1 MILGIVTSIVFALAA
16 SAAFAKHLPQ
26 GAWLTRVL
34 RAAHRPLGYLLF
46 ALSAAH
52 LVFALKLIHQRPLV
66 MLAAGFAMF
75 GCALFACFSN
85 VIFRKNVKRGLR
97 LHRLS
102 WLIMALLLVIHI
114 AFGVGS
120 LIAYQREMA
129 DTSIENVSVAGLPD
143 GDYEGVCDVGYIKA
157 RVCVT
162 IEEGQMTK
170 IELLEHRN
178 ERGAAGEGVV
188 ARILAAQSTGVDA
201 VSGAT
206 NSSRVIQKAVENA
219 LSGK

>member
-1 MILGIVTSIVFALAA
+1 MILGIITAVVFAFVAA
-16 SAAFAKHLPQ
+16 AGLTIRLPQ
-26 GAWLTRVL
+26 GSWLRRTL
-34 RAAHRPLGYLLF
+34 RAAHRPLGYLLL

-52 LVFALKLIHQRPLV
+52 LLLALKLIHQRPPI

-75 GCALFACFSN
+75 GCALFSCFSRAL
-85 VIFRKNVKRGLR
+85 FAKNAKRGML

-102 WLIMALLLVIHI
+102 GLIMALLLVVHI

-120 LIAYQREMA
+120 LINYQREMA
-129 DTSIENVSVAGLPD
+129 AVSISNVSVENLPD

-162 IEEGQMTK
+162 IEDGRMTK

-188 ARILAAQSTGVDA
+188 ERMLNAQSTQVDT

-219 LSGK
+219 LTQP

>member
-1 MILGIVTSIVFALAA
+1 MILGIVTAVVFVLVA
-16 SAAFAKHLPQ
+16 SVVLTKRLVQ
-26 GAWLTRVL
+26 GSWLTRAL
-34 RAAHRPLGYLLF
+34 RVAHRPLGYLLL

-52 LVFALKLIHQRPLV
+52 LILAFKLIHQRPLV
-66 MLAAGFAMF
+66 MLIAGFAMF
-75 GCALFACFSN
+75 GCALFSCFSRALFAGN
-85 VIFRKNVKRGLR
+85 AKRGMQ

-102 WLIMALLLVIHI
+102 GLIMALLLVVHI

-120 LIAYQREMA
+120 LINYQREMA
-129 DTSIENVSVAGLPD
+129 AVSISNVSVENLPD

-162 IEEGQMTK
+162 IEAGEITS

-188 ARILAAQSTGVDA
+188 ERMLAAQSTDVDA

-219 LSGK
+219 LSGQ

>member
-1 MILGIVTSIVFALAA
+1 MILGIVTAVVLALVAA
-16 SAAFAKHLPQ
+16 AAFAKYLPQ
-26 GAWLTRVL
+26 GSELRRLL
-34 RAAHRPLGYLLF
+34 RAAHRPLGYLLL

-52 LVFALKLIHQRPLV
+52 LILTLKLIHQRPLV
-66 MLAAGFAMF
+66 MLIAGFAMF
-75 GCALFACFSN
+75 GCALFSCFSCAL
-85 VIFRKNVKRGLR
+85 FAKNARRGLR

-102 WLIMALLLVIHI
+102 GLIMALLLVVHI
-114 AFGVGS
+114 SFGVGS
-120 LIAYQREMA
+120 LIRYQQEMA
-129 DTSIENVSVAGLPD
+129 AVSIANISAKGLPD

-162 IEEGQMTK
+162 IEEGQITN
-170 IELLEHRN
+170 IDLLEHRN

-188 ARILAAQSTGVDA
+188 ARMLAAQSTDVDT

-219 LSGK
+219 LNQP

>member
-1 MILGIVTSIVFALAA
+1 MILGIVTAVVFALVAA
-16 SAAFAKHLPQ
+16 AAFTKRLPQ
-26 GAWLTRVL
+26 GSWLTRAL
-34 RAAHRPLGYLLF
+34 RAAHRPLGYLLL

-52 LVFALKLIHQRPLV
+52 LILALKLIHQRPPI

-75 GCALFACFSN
+75 GCALFSCFSRAL
-85 VIFRKNVKRGLR
+85 FTKNAKRGLL

-102 WLIMALLLVIHI
+102 GLILALLLAVHI

-120 LIAYQREMA
+120 LISYQREMA
-129 DTSIENVSVAGLPD
+129 AVSISNVSVKNLPD
-143 GDYEGVCDVGYIKA
+143 GIYEGICDVGYIKA
-157 RVCVT
+157 RVSVT
-162 IEEGQMTK
+162 IVDGRMTK

-178 ERGAAGEGVV
+178 ERGAAGEGVI
-188 ARILAAQSTGVDA
+188 ARMLEAQSTQVDT

-219 LSGK
+219 LEQP